1 MLTIFSLITVC
12 IVTGGFWYLV
22 FMRREKRLLDRLQ
35 NMVDDGAA
43 GNMQRTE
50 ISETKFSALENSL
63 KKFLNDSQSSLEDR
77 RRQKE
82 IIQGLIS
89 DIAHQTLTPISN
101 VKLYAEL
108 LKEQTGEPSAE
119 IDTICEQ
126 TEKLDF
132 LILGATQQLGETTGC
147 EQTEKLDFLIQSL
160 VKLSRMENG
169 IISVH
174 PKETSIEQLFDALRR
189 EFSAK
194 AKEKQISLE
203 IVPSSLSAAFDLRWT
218 REAVGNILD
227 NAIKYTGIGGQIR
240 ISSEKYSFFTRL
252 DIADN
257 GIGIAEEEVNLIF
270 SRFYRSIDA
279 ANEPGTG
286 IGLYLSREI
295 LRAQKG
301 YIKVR
306 SRKGTGSVFSVFLPN
321 ISEL

>member
-119 IDTICEQ
+119 IDTI
-126 TEKLDF
+126 
-132 LILGATQQLGETTGC
+132 C

-279 ANEPGTG
+279 ADEPGTG

>member
-35 NMVDDGAA
+35 NMVDDGA

-119 IDTICEQ
+119 IDTI
-126 TEKLDF
+126 
-132 LILGATQQLGETTGC
+132 C

-279 ANEPGTG
+279 ADEPGTG

-295 LRAQKG
+295 LRAH
-301 YIKVR
+301 KV
-306 SRKGTGSVFSVFLPN
+306 
-321 ISEL
+321 I

>member
-119 IDTICEQ
+119 IDTI
-126 TEKLDF
+126 
-132 LILGATQQLGETTGC
+132 C